1 MGWMLPIGAISPSTS
16 NTSRSELTPSL
27 RTENSSRNPPASWVT
42 AATVSSRSPDSLV
55 PKIRLICSATGWAE
69 WRIVWKAGTSTFS
82 NRSFA
87 AVLGLGGGA
96 FLVAQRP
103 SFWIEFGQR
112 LGKALLPLARRYVS
126 KRMPPEE
133 KAAWR
138 QAERRGQGH
147 EWVKKRRRQCS
158 DW

>member
-1 MGWMLPIGAISPSTS
+1 MGWMLAIVAMSPSTS

-55 PKIRLICSATGWAE
+55 PKIWLICSATGWAY
-69 WRIVWKAGTSTFS
+69 WRIVWKAGTSTIS

-87 AVLGLGGGA
+87 AVLGLGAGA
-96 FLVAQRP
+96 ILVAQRP
-103 SFWIEFGQR
+103 SFWIEFGGR
-112 LGKALLPLARRYVS
+112 VAKALLPLAWRYVS

-133 KAAWR
+133 EAAWR
-138 QAERRGQGH
+138 GAERWGRGMSG
-147 EWVKKRRRQCS
+147 
-158 DW
+158 